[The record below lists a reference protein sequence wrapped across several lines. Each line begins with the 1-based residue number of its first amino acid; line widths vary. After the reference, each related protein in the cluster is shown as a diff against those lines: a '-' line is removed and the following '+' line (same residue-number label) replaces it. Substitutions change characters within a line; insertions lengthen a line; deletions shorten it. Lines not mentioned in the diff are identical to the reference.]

1 MNSNNTN
8 TPLPANVERAIR
20 RLGDGISL
28 ARRRRHWSQ
37 AMLAERI
44 GASMATVKR
53 MEEGSP
59 GTAIKHLARALHVFG
74 DLAKLEALLD
84 SANDSVGL
92 AMADQSLPKRVR
104 NPKRTPDSG
113 AL

>member
-1 MNSNNTN
+1 MNRNVS
-8 TPLPANVERAIR
+8 PLPLTVERSLR
-20 RLGDGISL
+20 QLGAGISL

-44 GASMATVKR
+44 GASLPTVKR

-59 GTAIKHLARALHVFG
+59 GIAIQHVARALHVFG
-74 DLAKLEALLD
+74 ELSKLEALLD
-84 SANDSVGL
+84 SANDPVGL
-92 AMADQSLPKRVR
+92 AMADQALPKRVR
-104 NPKRTPDSG
+104 APKRTSDSG